1 MEKKIIALA
10 FMAINFIVMT
20 SCINEPVDISDNTYI
35 YRLIEN
41 TAYAKASQVKKNII
55 DYYTESNQPEKAL
68 KMIAAIL
75 PEYSKKDTISIN
87 YTHLLRNKAYSL
99 ANTGRYKEAIQLYE
113 HILLIN
119 DSLIDKN
126 AQTQALLIREQNNER
141 QFTIDKQKSIL
152 HSQQTTIIIISILLI
167 LLFILSR
174 ITICYH
180 KILKDKNRKLFKKIK
195 IEERVE
201 KLEEKEVLCQSKA
214 ILSPAENIYR
224 KLCELMEED
233 KIFSETELNRTKL
246 AKLIGTNHCYID
258 DAIKQ
263 CSGKSTKEFID
274 NYRLRYAA
282 QLLSEDK
289 YNISMIAEL
298 CGYRSRGTFTR
309 LFKER
314 YGMSPTEYRTISQE
328 EK

>member
-1 MEKKIIALA
+1 
-10 FMAINFIVMT
+10 MAINFIVMT
-20 SCINEPVDISDNTYI
+20 SCINEPVDISDDTYI

-174 ITICYH
+174 ITIYYH

-214 ILSPAENIYR
+214 ILSPSENIYR
-224 KLCELMEED
+224 KLW
-233 KIFSETELNRTKL
+233 KKTKSSQ
-246 AKLIGTNHCYID
+246 
-258 DAIKQ
+258 KQ
-263 CSGKSTKEFID
+263 SSIVQ
-274 NYRLRYAA
+274 N
-282 QLLSEDK
+282 
-289 YNISMIAEL
+289 
-298 CGYRSRGTFTR
+298 
-309 LFKER
+309 
-314 YGMSPTEYRTISQE
+314 
-328 EK
+328 

>member
-1 MEKKIIALA
+1 M
-10 FMAINFIVMT
+10 
-20 SCINEPVDISDNTYI
+20 
-35 YRLIEN
+35 
-41 TAYAKASQVKKNII
+41 
-55 DYYTESNQPEKAL
+55 
-68 KMIAAIL
+68 
-75 PEYSKKDTISIN
+75 
-87 YTHLLRNKAYSL
+87 
-99 ANTGRYKEAIQLYE
+99 
-113 HILLIN
+113 
-119 DSLIDKN
+119 
-126 AQTQALLIREQNNER
+126 
-141 QFTIDKQKSIL
+141 
-152 HSQQTTIIIISILLI
+152 
-167 LLFILSR
+167 
-174 ITICYH
+174 
-180 KILKDKNRKLFKKIK
+180 KDKNRKLFKKIK

-214 ILSPAENIYR
+214 ILSPSENIYR